1 MCALGSVVFR
11 VDEVAAVVRAAP
23 VMAADTRMED
33 VGERQ
38 SIWVDYW
45 DNGFE
50 SVRRWWVPNSVKE
63 GSGLRVLGC
72 EIRVVGDPMGL
83 DT

>member
-1 MCALGSVVFR
+1 M
-11 VDEVAAVVRAAP
+11 
-23 VMAADTRMED
+23 MAADTRMED

-38 SIWVDYW
+38 RIWVNYW
-45 DNGFE
+45 DNGFD
-50 SVRRWWVPNSVKE
+50 SVRLWWVPLTVKE

>member
-1 MCALGSVVFR
+1 M
-11 VDEVAAVVRAAP
+11 
-23 VMAADTRMED
+23 MAADTRMED

-63 GSGLRVLGC
+63 GSGLRVLG
-72 EIRVVGDPMGL
+72 
-83 DT
+83 